1 MQVVLACLQLV
12 CFRKEV
18 SWKLMSGSKLSDLQ
32 LYFAGVFEGLGHIF
46 LICFKKII
54 KILKI
59 RKIFRRVTFY
69 EYLFV
74 NDKSCYQLVVA
85 TRITNITNS
94 LTMISMRFKWYHF
107 YIGLVCQ
114 NCFAHS
120 VLVLMALSMGLSNF
134 VKGPIRSNTIQ

>member
-12 CFRKEV
+12 CFRREV

-32 LYFAGVFEGLGHIF
+32 LNFTGVFEGLGHIF
-46 LICFKKII
+46 LICFKKIM

-59 RKIFRRVTFY
+59 RKIFRCVTFY
-69 EYLFV
+69 QYLFV

-94 LTMISMRFKWYHF
+94 LAMISMRVMWHHF

-120 VLVLMALSMGLSNF
+120 VLVLMELFMVLSNLM
-134 VKGPIRSNTIQ
+134 KDPIRSNTIH

>member
-12 CFRKEV
+12 CFRREV

-59 RKIFRRVTFY
+59 RKIFRCVTFY

-94 LTMISMRFKWYHF
+94 LTMISMRVMWYHF

-114 NCFAHS
+114 KCFAHS
-120 VLVLMALSMGLSNF
+120 VLVLIELFMVLTNF
-134 VKGPIRSNTIQ
+134 MRSNTRH